1 MGLVFLKF
9 HFYLGGKNC
18 FLFVSVRIQWLFGKI
33 IEMNDEMTEKHG
45 LRPFDVA
52 EFLDDEETIR
62 AYLAEVLREGDQDE
76 FLEALNDV
84 ARARG
89 IAELARQTGLG
100 RESLYKTLSKGSK
113 PRFETIQK
121 ILAAFNLVL
130 VPQIKNV

>member
-1 MGLVFLKF
+1 MEQV
-9 HFYLGGKNC
+9 
-18 FLFVSVRIQWLFGKI
+18 KI
-33 IEMNDEMTEKHG
+33 NEEMAEKYG
-45 LRPFDVA
+45 LRSFDVA
-52 EFLDDEETIR
+52 EFLTDEETIQ

-89 IAELARQTGLG
+89 IAELAKQTGLG

-121 ILAAFNLVL
+121 ILGAFNLVL
-130 VPQIKNV
+130 VPQTKSI

>member
-1 MGLVFLKF
+1 MEQV
-9 HFYLGGKNC
+9 
-18 FLFVSVRIQWLFGKI
+18 KI
-33 IEMNDEMTEKHG
+33 SEEMAEKHG
-45 LRPFDVA
+45 LRSFDVA
-52 EFLDDEETIR
+52 EFLTDEETIQ

-89 IAELARQTGLG
+89 IAELAKQTGLG

-121 ILAAFNLVL
+121 ILGAFNLVL
-130 VPQIKNV
+130 VPQTKSI

>member
-1 MGLVFLKF
+1 MENQNIL
-9 HFYLGGKNC
+9 NEAM
-18 FLFVSVRIQWLFGKI
+18 S
-33 IEMNDEMTEKHG
+33 EKHG

-52 EFLDDEETIR
+52 EFLDSEESIQ

-100 RESLYKTLSKGSK
+100 RESLYKTLAKGSK

-121 ILAAFNLVL
+121 ILGAFNIELIPTL
-130 VPQIKNV
+130 KTT

>member
-1 MGLVFLKF
+1 METV
-9 HFYLGGKNC
+9 
-18 FLFVSVRIQWLFGKI
+18 KI
-33 IEMNDEMTEKHG
+33 NEEMVEKHG

-52 EFLDDEETIR
+52 EFLDSEETIQ

-89 IAELARQTGLG
+89 MAELARQTGLG

-113 PRFETIQK
+113 PRFDTIVK
-121 ILAAFNLVL
+121 ILAAFNLQL
-130 VPQIKNV
+130 VPTVKSI

>member
-1 MGLVFLKF
+1 MEQV
-9 HFYLGGKNC
+9 
-18 FLFVSVRIQWLFGKI
+18 KI
-33 IEMNDEMTEKHG
+33 SEEMAEKYG
-45 LRPFDVA
+45 LRSFDVA
-52 EFLDDEETIR
+52 EFLTDEETIQ

-89 IAELARQTGLG
+89 IAELAKQTGLG

-121 ILAAFNLVL
+121 ILGAFNLVL
-130 VPQIKNV
+130 VPQTKGI

>member
-1 MGLVFLKF
+1 MEF
-9 HFYLGGKNC
+9 
-18 FLFVSVRIQWLFGKI
+18 
-33 IEMNDEMTEKHG
+33 IEMNDEMTEKYG

-62 AYLAEVLREGDQDE
+62 AYLAEVLQEGDQDE

-121 ILAAFNLVL
+121 ILAAFNLIL